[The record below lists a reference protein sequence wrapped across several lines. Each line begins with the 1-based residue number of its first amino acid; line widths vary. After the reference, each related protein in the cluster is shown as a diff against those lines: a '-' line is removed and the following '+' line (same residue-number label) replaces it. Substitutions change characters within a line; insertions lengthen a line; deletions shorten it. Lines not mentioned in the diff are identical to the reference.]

1 MQSLHAVEEV
11 GPPVLAVE
19 GLCSWSAC
27 VAGWLS
33 GTYPGHHGVDGG
45 EVGLAGRAPV
55 DALAGEVATVAHA
68 HCC

>member
-1 MQSLHAVEEV
+1 MVSVRC
-11 GPPVLAVE
+11 G
-19 GLCSWSAC
+19 G
-27 VAGWLS
+27 LS

-45 EVGLAGRAPV
+45 EVGLAGRAAV